1 MVTSESAQWHKHSAI
16 IFFKPSLRVGSR
28 FGAHVRK
35 AKRGFPSHRIAYGI
49 VFLPLAHK
57 AQRCDCSKVILCHT
71 AVWGSSDTFGRLSQ
85 TTRKK
90 KLIMIRQS
98 NDSTSNRKQRD
109 IEIALAFR
117 HLAIQTMFWPW
128 KPRYLCRPRQETVTR
143 TSFVNI
149 PNGLISKLPC
159 FSFFALSTSSSPSSS
174 STWQD
179 QNIMSWNHVFNTI

>member
-85 TTRKK
+85 TTGKK
-90 KLIMIRQS
+90 KTDRDSPIKRFHKQSQAKRYRNRPGFSSSCNTNYVLAVKTLIFVPSPTRNS
-98 NDSTSNRKQRD
+98 NEDLVPKYSKWTD
-109 IEIALAFR
+109 IKATLVFIFCIVDVFFPFIVK
-117 HLAIQTMFWPW
+117 HLA
-128 KPRYLCRPRQETVTR
+128 R
-143 TSFVNI
+143 
-149 PNGLISKLPC
+149 SKHYVVKSCL
-159 FSFFALSTSSSPSSS
+159 
-174 STWQD
+174 
-179 QNIMSWNHVFNTI
+179 

>member
-85 TTRKK
+85 TTGKK
-90 KLIMIRQS
+90 KTDRDSPIKRFHKQS
-98 NDSTSNRKQRD
+98 QAKRYRNRPGFSSSCNTNYVLAVKTPIFVPSPTRNSNEDLVPKYSKWTD
-109 IEIALAFR
+109 IKATLVFIFCIVDVFFPFIVK
-117 HLAIQTMFWPW
+117 HLA
-128 KPRYLCRPRQETVTR
+128 R
-143 TSFVNI
+143 
-149 PNGLISKLPC
+149 SKHYVVKSCL
-159 FSFFALSTSSSPSSS
+159 
-174 STWQD
+174 
-179 QNIMSWNHVFNTI
+179 